1 MEEPQ
6 PVEWEGV
13 NNPKHRHMR
22 VRCNGHKRNGER
34 CQKPAINGATV
45 CRTHGGATRHVRA
58 AAKRKLDDA
67 ALLMAKELL
76 KMAQSETVS
85 DAVKLAAIRDALDRA
100 GLKPST
106 QVDVGIEMKP
116 YEEMVADVTGLTT
129 MTRAESRAARGIPEP
144 FALGRGSAGD
154 ADVIDA
160 EIVPDPPRR
169 RPPWAEDA
177 SAGADLG
184 NGPDEPRRGYMSYE
198 EALDEIEH
206 DSRAHNMRGT
216 HIREIGM

>member
-1 MEEPQ
+1 MEER

-22 VRCNGHKRNGER
+22 VRCNGHKHNGER

-76 KMAQSETVS
+76 KMAQSDTVS

-106 QVDVGIEMKP
+106 QVDVGIEVKP
-116 YEEMVADVTGLTT
+116 WEEMVADVGGMTT
-129 MTRAESRAARGIPEP
+129 MTRSESRAARGFPDPPALEP
-144 FALGRGSAGD
+144 VSERD

-169 RPPWAEDA
+169 RPPV
-177 SAGADLG
+177 G
-184 NGPDEPRRGYMSYE
+184 RGCLCRVRPGE
-198 EALDEIEH
+198 
-206 DSRAHNMRGT
+206 RAN
-216 HIREIGM
+216 